1 MKWSL
6 KIARIAGID
15 VFVHWTFLILLVW
28 ILWANLRSGQTLGES
43 MTGVWFIL
51 ALFTCV
57 LLHEFGHG
65 LMARRFGISTRNITL
80 LPIGGVA
87 NIEKL
92 PEKPGQELLVAIAGP
107 AVNVVI
113 AGLIALGFLLAGKEG
128 NWLELGQPITG
139 GNFMSGLLLVN
150 LTLALFNLIPAF
162 PMDGGRVLRAA
173 LSMKLGRATATEWAA
188 RIGQLLA
195 IGFVFFGAFYNFW
208 LIFIGI
214 FIYLGASAEAN
225 YEATQSLISHFKV
238 GDVLMRQFTLIPA
251 THTIEEAVRLL
262 LDGQEKDFL
271 VEENDQISGTI
282 TRDDLMRG
290 LHEFGKQEPVSVI
303 VKPELLRLDYD
314 MPLSEAHQKMAET
327 KNNICPVYQGQDLV
341 GVLNMENIHETIMVQ
356 NAMRDGKRK
365 QRSMV

>member
-6 KIARIAGID
+6 KIARVAGID
-15 VFVHWTFLILLVW
+15 VFVHWTFLILLIW
-28 ILWANLRSGQTLGES
+28 ILWANLRSGQTLSES
-43 MTGVWFIL
+43 LVGVWFIL
-51 ALFTCV
+51 ALFVCV

-65 LMARRFGISTRNITL
+65 LMARRFGIRTSHITL

-87 NIEKL
+87 SIEKL

-107 AVNVVI
+107 AVNIAI
-113 AGLIALGFLLAGKEG
+113 AGLIALVFLMTGKEG
-128 NWLELGQPITG
+128 NWLEFGRQITA
-139 GNFMSGLLLVN
+139 GNFLTGLLLVN
-150 LTLALFNLIPAF
+150 LTLALFNMIPAF

-173 LSMKLGRATATEWAA
+173 LAMKLGRATATEWAA

-225 YEATQSLISHFKV
+225 FEATQSLISHFRV
-238 GDVLMRQFTLIPA
+238 GDVLMRNFTVIPA
-251 THTIEEAVRLL
+251 TKTIEDAVKLL

-271 VEENDQISGTI
+271 VEENDQVAGTI

-290 LHEFGKQEPVSVI
+290 LQEFGKQEPVSVI
-303 VKPELLRLDYD
+303 VKRELLSLDYD
-314 MPLSEAHQKMAET
+314 MSLAEAHQQMTRSKT
-327 KNNICPVYQGQDLV
+327 NICPVYQGQELV
-341 GVLNMENIHETIMVQ
+341 GVLNMENIYETIMVQ
-356 NAMRDGKRK
+356 NAMRDGKKKRA
-365 QRSMV
+365 SLV